1 MSTSLISD
9 LLNIQPQTSTPA
21 GSMQVKMLPC
31 EYIMRNP
38 DNKIYVV
45 GDIDKLKEDIRLNGV
60 RQPLEVIRWANGYK
74 LIGGERRLTA
84 CEELAKEGDTR
95 FSSLPCI
102 IVESKG
108 EVDDRIG
115 THYRQRH
122 SPRPDRHPAK
132 RLAQYEALKDALTRK
147 KKSRAIWRA
156 R

>member
-60 RQPLEVIRWANGYK
+60 RQPLERLQAHRRRAASDRLRGTGQ
-74 LIGGERRLTA
+74 GGRYPLFFPALHHR
-84 CEELAKEGDTR
+84 
-95 FSSLPCI
+95 
-102 IVESKG
+102 G
-108 EVDDRIG
+108 EQGR
-115 THYRQRH
+115 
-122 SPRPDRHPAK
+122 S
-132 RLAQYEALKDALTRK
+132 
-147 KKSRAIWRA
+147 
-156 R
+156 

>member
-1 MSTSLISD
+1 
-9 LLNIQPQTSTPA
+9 
-21 GSMQVKMLPC
+21 MLPR

-95 FSSLPCI
+95 FLPC
-102 IVESKG
+102 
-108 EVDDRIG
+108 
-115 THYRQRH
+115 
-122 SPRPDRHPAK
+122 PA
-132 RLAQYEALKDALTRK
+132 
-147 KKSRAIWRA
+147 SSWRA
-156 R
+156 RAKLTTGSHSLPPTPQPAT